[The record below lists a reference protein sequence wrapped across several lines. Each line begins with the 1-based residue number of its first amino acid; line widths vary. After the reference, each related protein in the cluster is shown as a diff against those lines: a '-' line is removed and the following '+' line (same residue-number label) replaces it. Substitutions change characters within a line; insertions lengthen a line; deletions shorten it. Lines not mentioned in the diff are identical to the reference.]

1 MAQLLRHKDAQACH
15 AKLRNSK
22 SIIYLKAVDTVPP
35 ASPDDAMPYVV
46 VAAILVCALA
56 LVLSRSPPSRC
67 LRPITNGASAGR
79 MGVEIA
85 RQGALRLQK
94 LKCLSDDHCNAKSS
108 RQVIRGPRDG
118 LLFGSGMALNP
129 PPTCRRP
136 AVFIH
141 LYTFCITLELSWFA
155 KLEGWQ
161 NMRKTSFEL
170 STVRIVV
177 RASALKPGPRTDYKS
192 EAARRTD

>member
-94 LKCLSDDHCNAKSS
+94 LKCQTTTVMQKNRDRLSVGLEMDCFLA
-108 RQVIRGPRDG
+108 QVWR
-118 LLFGSGMALNP
+118 
-129 PPTCRRP
+129 
-136 AVFIH
+136 
-141 LYTFCITLELSWFA
+141 
-155 KLEGWQ
+155 
-161 NMRKTSFEL
+161 
-170 STVRIVV
+170 
-177 RASALKPGPRTDYKS
+177 
-192 EAARRTD
+192 